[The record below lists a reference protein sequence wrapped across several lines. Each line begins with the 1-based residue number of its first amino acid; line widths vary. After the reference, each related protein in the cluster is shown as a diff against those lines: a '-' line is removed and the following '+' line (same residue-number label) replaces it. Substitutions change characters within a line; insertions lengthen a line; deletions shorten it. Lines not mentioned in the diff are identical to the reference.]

1 MKHFKGGVAV
11 VTGAGSGLG
20 KALAE
25 AAARRRMR
33 LVLADVQADALDR
46 IVQSLRA
53 QGAEVTGMAVDVAD
67 ASAVQMLADQ
77 AQRDFGVVNLVFNNA
92 GVTSGGP
99 IWQNSA
105 KDWDWLLGVN
115 LRGVANGVRSFTPG
129 MLAAAAADPSYE
141 GFIVNTASMAGLIT
155 APGMG
160 IYSVTKHAV
169 VALSEC
175 LHHDLQLASTQVHA
189 AVLCPSYVP
198 TEIGQCERSR
208 PAHLVNTEP
217 LTKAQLASR
226 AAAQQ
231 AVQQGGI
238 SADAVADL
246 TFRAI
251 EERRF
256 YIFPSPETLPVVK
269 SRFDHVI
276 QQTVPELPYDLFPAL
291 KDRRDRLLAA
301 AAQ

>member
-1 MKHFKGGVAV
+1 MNHFKDRVAV

-160 IYSVTKHAV
+160 I
-169 VALSEC
+169 
-175 LHHDLQLASTQVHA
+175 
-189 AVLCPSYVP
+189 
-198 TEIGQCERSR
+198 
-208 PAHLVNTEP
+208 
-217 LTKAQLASR
+217 
-226 AAAQQ
+226 
-231 AVQQGGI
+231 
-238 SADAVADL
+238 
-246 TFRAI
+246 
-251 EERRF
+251 
-256 YIFPSPETLPVVK
+256 
-269 SRFDHVI
+269 
-276 QQTVPELPYDLFPAL
+276 
-291 KDRRDRLLAA
+291 
-301 AAQ
+301 